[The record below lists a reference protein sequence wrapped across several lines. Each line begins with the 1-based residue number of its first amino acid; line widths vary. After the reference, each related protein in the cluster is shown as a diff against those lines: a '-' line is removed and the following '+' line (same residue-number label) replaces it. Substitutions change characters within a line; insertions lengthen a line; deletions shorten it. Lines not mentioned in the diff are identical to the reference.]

1 MNRILICG
9 SNGLVGQ
16 RLALVF
22 GYQSGC
28 EVLNTSHHRNFVLDH
43 HLFDYTQLDITNRSD
58 VKSLVGSFRPDIIV
72 NAAAMAN
79 VDQCER
85 EREAAWHVNVTGVEH
100 LVEIARRIDARLI
113 HISTDYVFDGK
124 SGPYSENDRVN
135 PLSYYGKSKLAGENM
150 ITAGDVRHAIVRTI
164 LIYGSGIRVKNNFAL
179 WVVNSLRAG
188 RTIYCATDQRCTPT
202 FVGDVAAAI
211 VRIIDRHAD
220 GIFHVSG
227 PAMMSRF
234 EFAMKTAT
242 IFELDRS
249 LIRPCLSADLQQLA
263 QRPQVTGFVLDRIRA
278 ALAMEPQ
285 NADSGLMQMRREM
298 DHVTLN

>member
-1 MNRILICG
+1 MNRVLICG

-22 GYQSGC
+22 GYQSNC

-58 VKSLVGSFRPDIIV
+58 VKSLVGSFRPDVII

-85 EREAAWHVNVTGVEH
+85 EREAAWHVNVTGVGH
-100 LVEIARRIDARLI
+100 LVEVARRIGAKLI

-124 SGPYSENDRVN
+124 SGPYREGDRVN
-135 PLSYYGKSKLAGENM
+135 PLGYYGKSKLAGENV
-150 ITAGDVRHAIVRTI
+150 ITVGDVRHAIIRTI
-164 LIYGSGIRVKNNFAL
+164 LIYGSGINVKNNFAL
-179 WVVNSLRAG
+179 WVINNLRAG
-188 RTIYCATDQRCTPT
+188 RTIQCATDQRCSPT
-202 FVGDVAAAI
+202 FVGDVAGAV
-211 VRIIDRHAD
+211 VRIIERDAE
-220 GIFHVSG
+220 GLFHVSG
-227 PAMMSRF
+227 SDLVNRF

-242 IFELDRS
+242 IFDLDRS
-249 LIRPCLSADLQQLA
+249 LIHPCLSAALMQQA
-263 QRPQVTGFVLDRIRA
+263 QRPLVTGFVLA
-278 ALAMEPQ
+278 HAHEALSFVPMNTE
-285 NADSGLMQMRREM
+285 DGLYQMRREM